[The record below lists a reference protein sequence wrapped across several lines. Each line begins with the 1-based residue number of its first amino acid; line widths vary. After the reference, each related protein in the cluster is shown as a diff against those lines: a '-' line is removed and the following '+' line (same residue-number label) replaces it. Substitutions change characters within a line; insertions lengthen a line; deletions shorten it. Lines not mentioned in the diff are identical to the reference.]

1 MTETCKSYDELPAML
16 NATSL
21 SRALGISRAG
31 AYNLLNR
38 RDFPTL
44 RIGKRVLAPKE
55 KVVEWINR
63 NIQPDADLL

>member
-1 MTETCKSYDELPAML
+1 MTEACKSYDELPAML
-16 NATSL
+16 NAASL

-63 NIQPDADLL
+63 NSQPDMDLC

>member
-16 NATSL
+16 NAAGL

-63 NIQPDADLL
+63 NTQPDTDLL